1 LKTKILIKKCSQ
13 KKSWYKNNVGEI
25 FVVYAETEKEYYI
38 REGKNLKPILKIDVE
53 ILNVD

>member
-25 FVVYAETEKEYYI
+25 FVVYAEKGGEYYV
-38 REGKNLKPILKIDVE
+38 RDGKILKPILKIDVE
-53 ILNVD
+53 ILEVE